1 MDGIGWA
8 AAAMDGARTR
18 LETAAVNLANASSD
32 GFKGVRLRG
41 RVVPDGLRFA
51 RLRDAA
57 QGALRPTG
65 RDLDVALAGRGSFAV
80 RDEHAKA
87 VASRGGALQ
96 RDRYGRLCDAA
107 GRVVLGM
114 AGALRFPDGARLE
127 PDGRVTLNGAPI
139 DRLRLT
145 PGTTVRSG
153 FLEAANV
160 DAIGEMVDLLGAQ
173 RSFESAEKTLAAI
186 DQTRERTV
194 TQTALVRA

>member
-32 GFKGVRLRG
+32 GFRGVRLRG
-41 RVVPDGLRFA
+41 RVVPDGLQFI
-51 RLRDAA
+51 RLRDGA

-80 RDEHAKA
+80 RDGRGRH
-87 VASRGGALQ
+87 VAGRGGSLQ
-96 RDRYGRLCDAA
+96 RDKYGRVCDAA
-107 GRVVLGM
+107 GRIVLGRN
-114 AGALRFPDGARLE
+114 GALRFPDGARLE
-127 PDGRVTLNGAPI
+127 PDGAVTLNGAI
-139 DRLRLT
+139 VDSLQLT

-153 FLEAANV
+153 FLESANV

-173 RSFESAEKTLAAI
+173 RSFETAEKTLSAI
-186 DQTRERTV
+186 DQTRERDV